1 MGKIIIMEEKA
12 DKMVDKL
19 ERMKDCVEEIID
31 VFTESMEGHRYPEDD
46 DEYNDDDYE
55 VRRRRESRSNYSRGM
70 RRGMRG
76 TGGYGSGTSRY

>member
-19 ERMKDCVEEIID
+19 EMMKDCVEEMID
-31 VFTESMEGHRYPEDD
+31 CFAEAIEGHRYPEED
-46 DEYNDDDYE
+46 DEWNDEYE
-55 VRRRRESRSNYSRGM
+55 VKRRRGYRGDSSRGM

-76 TGGYGSGTSRY
+76 TGGYGGGTSRY

>member
-46 DEYNDDDYE
+46 EEWDDEYE
-55 VRRRRESRSNYSRGM
+55 VNRRRGSRGSSSRSM

-76 TGGYGSGTSRY
+76 TGGYGGTSRY

>member
-46 DEYNDDDYE
+46 EEWDDEYE
-55 VRRRRESRSNYSRGM
+55 VNRRRSSRGSGSRSM

-76 TGGYGSGTSRY
+76 TGGYGETSRY

>member
-19 ERMKDCVEEIID
+19 ERMKECVEEIID

-55 VRRRRESRSNYSRGM
+55 VRRYRESRNDYPRGM

-76 TGGYGSGTSRY
+76 TGGYGGRISRY

>member
-46 DEYNDDDYE
+46 EEWDDEYE
-55 VRRRRESRSNYSRGM
+55 VNRRRGSRGSGSRSM

-76 TGGYGSGTSRY
+76 TGGYGGTSRY

>member
-46 DEYNDDDYE
+46 EEYNDDDYD
-55 VRRRRESRSNYSRGM
+55 VRRYRESRSDYPRGM

-76 TGGYGSGTSRY
+76 TGGYSGRTSRY